1 MILIEGN
8 NAGEFY
14 TTWNVYCFQPFVLPT
29 FGSSNRSYKVACTFH
44 LGHVSL
50 GLTPTSTR
58 CFISRSS
65 RSEIFCKK
73 DVLRN
78 FANLQES
85 TCARVYFLIKLQ
97 ASDLKLYWKRDAGTG
112 VFLWILRE
120 HFFYRTSLVAASVF
134 HKKMKLPKWAYQK
147 WKFLNLVFN
156 LTSHK
161 LYLEFCG
168 SNVYDIDCIQRSI

>member
-73 DVLRN
+73 DVLRISQN
-78 FANLQES
+78 SQEDACARVSFLINLQEP
-85 TCARVYFLIKLQ
+85 AWNFIKKETLAQ
-97 ASDLKLYWKRDAGTG
+97 
-112 VFLWILRE
+112 VF
-120 HFFYRTSLVAASVF
+120 SC
-134 HKKMKLPKWAYQK
+134 
-147 WKFLNLVFN
+147 
-156 LTSHK
+156 
-161 LYLEFCG
+161 EFCENTFFIEHLWWLLLYFIKKWNYQNELTKNENFLTW
-168 SNVYDIDCIQRSI
+168 SST